1 MPRGCSLSES
11 EQTQIKILFETG
23 SNIKTISERIKRHR
37 NTITNFLKNPNNYCS
52 KQRNGRKPT
61 VDNRGKREIRR
72 LAVSKNMSAGQIKH
86 QLGLTI
92 TKRRVQQIL
101 STSEHL
107 LYRKRLAKPKLS
119 KKHKVVR
126 MEFAEAHK
134 FWDDEWQSVI
144 FSDEKKFNLDGPDGY
159 QMSWQD
165 LRVPRPTR
173 CARNFQGG
181 SLMLWAAFGYRGKSN
196 ICFISNKMNA
206 ERYVELLDSELI
218 EFAGSNYGDSWIFQ
232 QDNAPIHNARHTK
245 KFFEERN
252 IPVLKW
258 PAVSPDLN
266 PIENLWG
273 ILSKAVYNNGRQFD
287 NLKSLKT
294 AIVEEWAKLDEE
306 ILRRLIDSM
315 PRRITSVQINR
326 GNHTKY

>member
-1 MPRGCSLSES
+1 MPRGCALSES
-11 EQTQIKILFETG
+11 EQIKIKILFESG

-37 NTITNFLKNPNNYCS
+37 NTITNFLKNPNNYGS
-52 KQRNGRKPT
+52 IKRSGRKPT
-61 VDNRGKREIRR
+61 IDDRSKREIRR
-72 LAVSKNMSAGQIKH
+72 LAATKNMSAGQIKN
-86 QLGLTI
+86 QLGLEI

-101 STSEHL
+101 STSEYL
-107 LYRKRLAKPKLS
+107 QYRKRLAKPKLLE
-119 KKHKVVR
+119 KHKVAR
-126 MEFAEAHK
+126 MEFAEEHK

-144 FSDEKKFNLDGPDGY
+144 FSDEKKFNLDGPDGC

-165 LRVPRPTR
+165 LRLPRQTR
-173 CARNFQGG
+173 CDRNFQGG

-218 EFAGSNYGDSWIFQ
+218 EFAGENYGDSWVFQ

-245 KFFEERN
+245 HFFEERN

-273 ILSKAVYNNGRQFD
+273 ILSNAVYNNGRQFD

-294 AIVEEWAKLDEE
+294 VIQEEWAKIDDD

-326 GNHTKY
+326 GGHTKY